1 MVSPLYGYPQM
12 CPSRQER
19 RRRSQTMVMTV
30 NVNER
35 PLRCC
40 CDAIAARK
48 EIPREMRDRYLPQHR
63 PRYLRHRSVCGAVA
77 YHHRR
82 RARRVGRGLQC
93 RSLRKATRGW
103 PLYRCC
109 VVEGSQRMLSGE
121 WAEGIQKRPRRR
133 TEGGYSSCRGVRHER
148 RLLLPLRPMPTRPL
162 PLAAVRR

>member
-40 CDAIAARK
+40 CEATAARK

-63 PRYLRHRSVCGAVA
+63 HRCLRHRSVCGAVVFR
-77 YHHRR
+77 HRR
-82 RARRVGRGLQC
+82 RVRRVGRGLRC

-103 PLYRCC
+103 PPFRCC

-121 WAEGIQKRPRRR
+121 WAEGIQKRLQRR
-133 TEGGYSSCRGVRHER
+133 TEGGYSSCRGVRSER
-148 RLLLPLRPMPTRPL
+148 RPLILPRRMPTRRL
-162 PLAAVRR
+162 PVAAVRR